1 MIRACLA
8 FRVRPPKLEEALSA
22 VDSLGER
29 MRRAR
34 GCAALRLL
42 SDQED
47 SAAYELVSEWM
58 DAEDVEA
65 FFSSEDFRIFRGIRF
80 LLSSDPLIVLDHV
93 GARTLHR

>member
-1 MIRACLA
+1 
-8 FRVRPPKLEEALSA
+8 
-22 VDSLGER
+22 
-29 MRRAR
+29 
-34 GCAALRLL
+34 
-42 SDQED
+42 
-47 SAAYELVSEWM
+47 M